1 MRLFNS
7 REGQKKTQEPDGTVI
22 CKKCGRRIAISNS
35 SRIQQDFSAKCTAC
49 ETRSFYNPA
58 DLKR

>member
-7 REGQKKTQEPDGTVI
+7 QEKKNKTQEADGTVI
-22 CKKCGRRIAISNS
+22 CKKCGKRIAIFNP
-35 SRIQQDFSAKCTAC
+35 SRVQQDFSAKCTAC
-49 ETRSFYNPA
+49 ETRNFYNPA